1 MSEKLPVRNFKWIQK
16 DDVSKF
22 DEKFI
27 KSYDENS
34 DKGYILEA
42 DLEYPKNICMLLA
55 I

>member
-1 MSEKLPVRNFKWIQK
+1 MSQKLSIGNFEWIQK

-34 DKGYILEA
+34 GKGYILEA
-42 DLEYPKNICMLLA
+42 DVEYPKNICMLLA